1 VIVPPYVTAWTGE
14 EGYIVRHSPLVRG
27 PALFSRQGRRGEG
40 SPIWG
45 KISEERQRE
54 CAAGRRCQVCH
65 RPFRLH
71 QAPGYSLVPLR
82 QIEGHP
88 ATHEP
93 LCCRGCLPV
102 TLRGCPALR
111 RMVAAGGLTAIAVTE
126 YKLAAQLLGPVYP
139 PPDAVA
145 RDINAAIAE
154 AGHQPAVGFIQLLL
168 VKGDPLTPE
177 QVFELAGVPLP

>member
-1 VIVPPYVTAWTGE
+1 MITPPYVTAWTSE
-14 EGYIVRHSPLVRG
+14 EGYVVRESPLVRG
-27 PALFSRQGRRGEG
+27 PALFARRGRRGQG

-65 RPFRLH
+65 RPFRLYRE
-71 QAPGYSLVPLR
+71 PGYSLVPLR
-82 QIEGHP
+82 QIEGFP

-93 LCCRGCLPV
+93 LCCRVCLPV

-126 YKLAAQLLGPVYP
+126 YQLAAQLLGPVVP
-139 PPDAVA
+139 PPDEAA
-145 RDINAAIAE
+145 RHINAAIAE
-154 AGHQPAVGFIQLLL
+154 AGHRPAVGFLQLLL
-168 VKGDPLTPE
+168 VKGTPMTAG